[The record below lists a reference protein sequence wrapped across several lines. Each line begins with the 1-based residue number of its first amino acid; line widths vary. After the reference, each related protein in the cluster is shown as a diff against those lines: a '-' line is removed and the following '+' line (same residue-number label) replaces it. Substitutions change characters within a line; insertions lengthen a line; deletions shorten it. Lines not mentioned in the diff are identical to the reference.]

1 MRLETT
7 PDLHAG
13 TTDALVAYMTD
24 CRFTEGNL
32 ASHPLFLAAKYVYQ
46 PRPRFWQDFDLTY
59 FVNAMTRCV
68 PNWRVAVESNNR
80 SVDVL
85 LQDIEGFLH
94 CNAFDE
100 ANAEMMLAL
109 PAHERPSDAAS
120 AFDWLCA
127 QFAREGLK
135 SKLEFARRDG
145 DACGEHAL
153 IVLHCL
159 EEAAAGRTVDRLGTI
174 VARGYRDDI
183 MNGCISEDTDASD
196 DED

>member
-24 CRFTEGNL
+24 CRFTEAHLTWGC
-32 ASHPLFLAAKYVYQ
+32 LFLAAEYVYQ

-59 FVNAMTRCV
+59 FVNAMTRCI
-68 PNWRVAVESNNR
+68 PNWRIAVEGANR

-85 LQDIEGFLH
+85 LQDIEEFLH

-109 PAHERPSDAAS
+109 PAHERPTDATS
-120 AFDWLCA
+120 AFDWLSA
-127 QFAREGLK
+127 QSARNGLK
-135 SKLEFARRDG
+135 SKLEFAKHDG

-153 IVLHCL
+153 VVLHCL
-159 EEAAAGRTVDRLGTI
+159 EEAAAGRTVDRVGTI

-183 MNGCISEDTDASD
+183 MSGRIPDDTEASD